1 MDKIANQPVLKK
13 SLGERILPP
22 RKASIETEDERVE
35 YVRNHISTQ
44 YHLIGKSFHVAAGI
58 QVLTDSL

>member
-1 MDKIANQPVLKK
+1 MDKIANRPVMKK

-22 RKASIETEDERVE
+22 QSASMETEEERVE

-44 YHLIGKSFHVAAGI
+44 YHLIGTCAMGEVSVTFP
-58 QVLTDSL
+58 